1 VCLPTKVAPFMPSNI
16 YIAWEDQN
24 RTGLLKIFF
33 LPTRQNQRFA
43 VNSSMNT
50 TFRQGWLSMI
60 GCFWGLFRCELIRG
74 K

>member
-1 VCLPTKVAPFMPSNI
+1 MPSNI

-43 VNSSMNT
+43 VNSSMNRA
-50 TFRQGWLSMI
+50 FRQDWLPMR
-60 GCFWGLFRCELIRG
+60 GLLGGEF
-74 K
+74 

>member
-1 VCLPTKVAPFMPSNI
+1 MPSNI

-43 VNSSMNT
+43 VNSSMNRA
-50 TFRQGWLSMI
+50 FRQGWLPLGSY
-60 GCFWGLFRCELIRG
+60 FEKELMSADDLR
-74 K
+74 

>member
-1 VCLPTKVAPFMPSNI
+1 MPSNI

-43 VNSSMNT
+43 VNSNMNT
-50 TFRQGWLSMI
+50 VFRQGWLFMMAI
-60 GCFWGLFRCELIRG
+60 YERLLLGIILMRIDKG
-74 K
+74 KM